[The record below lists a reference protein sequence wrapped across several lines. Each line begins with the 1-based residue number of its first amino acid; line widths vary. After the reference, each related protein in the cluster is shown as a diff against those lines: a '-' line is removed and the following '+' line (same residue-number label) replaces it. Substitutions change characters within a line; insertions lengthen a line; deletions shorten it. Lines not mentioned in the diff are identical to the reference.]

1 MLTNHLLS
9 NILEASEKRN
19 AKIVF
24 LGNSNQ
30 LLPIGTGNAFAR
42 MTRKDNEQIPTV
54 RMREINRQEEGSKQK
69 KTVEAFSGNSKLEVY
84 KLGKQW
90 IEAT

>member
-19 AKIVF
+19 AKVVF

-30 LLPIGTGNAFAR
+30 LLPIGAGNAFAR
-42 MTRKDNEQIPTV
+42 MTRKNNEQVPTFV
-54 RMREINRQEEGSKQK
+54 
-69 KTVEAFSGNSKLEVY
+69 
-84 KLGKQW
+84 
-90 IEAT
+90 